1 MDGLLK
7 QIAKFA
13 TIGVG
18 ATAIHV
24 VSALLLNSIAKFSAL
39 QSNFLAFLVASAFT
53 YCGNYFWTFAK
64 TGAVSTTLAR
74 FIFLSLIC
82 FGVNQ
87 SIVYIVT
94 SVMQLPLWVAML
106 PVVAVIPA
114 FSFWISKTK
123 VFVLPTP

>member
-18 ATAIHV
+18 ATVIHV
-24 VSALLLNSIAKFSAL
+24 TSALLFNSFAKLSAL

-53 YCGNYFWTFAK
+53 FCGNYFWTFAK
-64 TGAVSTTLAR
+64 TGEVSSTLMR
-74 FIFLSLIC
+74 FIFLSLSSFAI
-82 FGVNQ
+82 NQ

-94 SVMQLPLWVAML
+94 SVLQLPLAVAMI
-106 PVVAVIPA
+106 PVVVVIPV
-114 FSFWISKTK
+114 FSFWASKTK
-123 VFVLPTP
+123 VFVLPTR

>member
-7 QIAKFA
+7 QIGKFA

-24 VSALLLNSIAKFSAL
+24 ASALLFNSFAKFSAL

-64 TGAVSTTLAR
+64 TGAVSSTLMR
-74 FIFLSLIC
+74 FIFLSVSC
-82 FGVNQ
+82 FAVNQ
-87 SIVYIVT
+87 SIVYFVT
-94 SVMQLPLWVAML
+94 SVLQLPLGIAMI

-114 FSFWISKTK
+114 FSFWASKTK

>member
-18 ATAIHV
+18 ATVIHV
-24 VSALLLNSIAKFSAL
+24 ASALLFNSVAKFSAL

-53 YCGNYFWTFAK
+53 YCGNYFWTFSR
-64 TGAVSTTLAR
+64 TGAVSATLTR
-74 FIFLSLIC
+74 FVFLSVIC

-94 SVMQLPLWVAML
+94 SMMQLPLWVAMI

-114 FSFWISKTK
+114 FSFWVSKTK
-123 VFVLPTP
+123 VFVFPTP

>member
-1 MDGLLK
+1 MDGLFK

-18 ATAIHV
+18 ATVIHV
-24 VSALLLNSIAKFSAL
+24 ASALLFNSFAKFSAL

-53 YCGNYFWTFAK
+53 YCGNYFWTFAR
-64 TGAVSTTLAR
+64 TGAVASTLTR
-74 FIFLSLIC
+74 FIFLSLVC
-82 FGVNQ
+82 FVVNQ

-94 SVMQLPLWVAML
+94 SVMQLPLWVAMM

-114 FSFWISKTK
+114 FSFWVSKTK

>member
-7 QIAKFA
+7 QVAKFA

-18 ATAIHV
+18 ATFIHV
-24 VSALLLNSIAKFSAL
+24 ASALLFNSIAKFSAL

-64 TGAVSTTLAR
+64 TGAVSSTLMR
-74 FIFLSLIC
+74 FIFLSVSC
-82 FGVNQ
+82 FTVNQ
-87 SIVYIVT
+87 SIVYFVT
-94 SVMQLPLWVAML
+94 SVLQLPLGIAMI

-114 FSFWISKTK
+114 FSFWASKTK
-123 VFVLPTP
+123 VFVLPAP

>member
-18 ATAIHV
+18 ATFIHV
-24 VSALLLNSIAKFSAL
+24 VSALLFNSFAKFSAL

-53 YCGNYFWTFAK
+53 YCGNYFWTFAI
-64 TGAVSTTLAR
+64 TGAVSSTLMR
-74 FIFLSLIC
+74 FIFLSVSC
-82 FGVNQ
+82 FTVNQ
-87 SIVYIVT
+87 SIVYFVT
-94 SVMQLPLWVAML
+94 SVLQLPLGIAMI

-114 FSFWISKTK
+114 FSFWASKTK

>member
-18 ATAIHV
+18 ATFIHV
-24 VSALLLNSIAKFSAL
+24 AAALLFNSFAKFSAL

-64 TGAVSTTLAR
+64 TGAVSSTLIR
-74 FIFLSLIC
+74 FIFLSLSC
-82 FGVNQ
+82 FAVNQ
-87 SIVYIVT
+87 TIVYIVT
-94 SVMQLPLWVAML
+94 SLMQLPLWIAMI

-114 FSFWISKTK
+114 FSFWVSKK
-123 VFVLPTP
+123 RVFILPTP

>member
-1 MDGLLK
+1 MGGLLN

-18 ATAIHV
+18 ATIIHV
-24 VSALLLNSIAKFSAL
+24 ASALLFNSVAKFSAL

-64 TGAVSTTLAR
+64 TGAVSSTLMR
-74 FIFLSLIC
+74 FTFLSFSC
-82 FGVNQ
+82 FAVNQ
-87 SIVYIVT
+87 SIVYFVT
-94 SVMQLPLWVAML
+94 SILQLPLWLAMI
-106 PVVAVIPA
+106 PVVALIPA
-114 FSFWISKTK
+114 FSFWVSKTK